1 MMKKIFISM
10 FAVAALCACS
20 SGGMK
25 KGIEYRGLSMKI
37 PFSAFCDS
45 LAARG
50 FSIDSTKTDSDFHM
64 VVMAHPAERFRLMLA
79 QKNDVLVALQ
89 ENYLLTTNDSTRKM
103 WQQIRDG
110 LEKDLGTWPNM
121 PIHGQDHKV
130 AKFESEGG
138 FITVTL
144 KNTYKPT
151 LEVLY
156 QVKR

>member
-50 FSIDSTKTDSDFHM
+50 FM

-79 QKNDVLVALQ
+79 QENDVLVALQ

-138 FITVTL
+138 FIIVTL

-156 QVKR
+156 QVKK